1 MSAIRYWVWLT
12 SLRGVRSTALRL
24 VLDHFGGPM
33 EAYYAPRGAYR
44 DVDGL
49 LERERQVLENRDLS
63 EAERIL
69 DVCLEKGIQ
78 IITRQDAGYPQR
90 LGQIYDAPP
99 VLYVRGR
106 LPFVDELPAVAL
118 VGTRSASAYGVK
130 MGMQLGREVTAAG
143 GCVVTG
149 LALGVDAAAARG
161 ALLASGGCI
170 GVLGSAIDV
179 DYPYQNRTLIR
190 DVAAVG
196 AVISEF
202 PPGYPTLPENF
213 PRRNRII
220 SGLSLGVCIIEAPE
234 RSGAL
239 ITANLALEQGRDLF
253 AVPGNADNPGC
264 VGSNRLLRE
273 CARAVTC
280 GMDILEEYVGL
291 FPGRIAPGRKRAFP
305 GPAQLPAPTP
315 ASGDGRPGQ
324 AGTSAGEAPP
334 PDFVEER
341 RKSDIDKPPGISYS
355 DGESRLA
362 AFSQDQQKILRALT
376 GGERHVDEIISEA
389 GLPASQVL
397 AELTVLSIRGAVR
410 PCPGKQYAL
419 NLE

>member
-1 MSAIRYWVWLT
+1 MSAVRYWVWLT

-33 EAYYAPRGAYR
+33 EAYYAPRGAYQA
-44 DVDGL
+44 VNGL
-49 LERERQVLENRDLS
+49 LDRERRALENRDLT
-63 EAERIL
+63 ETERIL
-69 DVCLEKGIQ
+69 DVCLRKGIH
-78 IITRQDAGYPQR
+78 IIARQDAGYPQR
-90 LGQIYDAPP
+90 LAQIYDAPP

-106 LPFVDELPAVAL
+106 LPFVDELPTVAL

-130 MGMQLGREVTAAG
+130 MGMQLGREVAAAG

-149 LALGVDAAAARG
+149 LALGVDGAAARG

-179 DYPYQNRTLIR
+179 NYPSQNSALIE
-190 DVAAVG
+190 DVAATG
-196 AVISEF
+196 AVVSEF

-220 SGLSLGVCIIEAPE
+220 SGLSLGVCIVEAPE

-264 VGSNRLLRE
+264 LGSNRLLRE

-291 FPGRIAPGRKRAFP
+291 FPGRIAPGRNRAP
-305 GPAQLPAPTP
+305 VGPAQPPAPGP
-315 ASGDGRPGQ
+315 ERKPDRPDLP
-324 AGTSAGEAPP
+324 GEAFPA
-334 PDFVEER
+334 DFEEER

-355 DGESRLA
+355 DWESRLA
-362 AFSQDQQKILRALT
+362 GFSQDQRKILRVLT
-376 GGERHVDEIISEA
+376 GGEKHVDEIISET
-389 GLPASQVL
+389 GLPANQAL